1 MADLTA
7 LHREDPLVCPDPLAL
22 LDHLADRLDHLV
34 LLVLR
39 VPADLRDL
47 LALVALMAL
56 AEVFLVSV

>member
-34 LLVLR
+34 LPALR
-39 VPADLRDL
+39 VPAAL
-47 LALVALMAL
+47 LDLVALMAL

>member
-22 LDHLADRLDHLV
+22 LDHLADRLDHLA
-34 LLVLR
+34 LLALR
-39 VPADLRDL
+39 VPAAL
-47 LALVALMAL
+47 LDLVALMAL